1 MFQKRKT
8 QPVVF
13 GGPSLVLTRRLY
25 SSRSPHF
32 LSASVSTKAIY
43 RSVGLRFPYLVG
55 GRSRGDQPMDE
66 AIPLK
71 IRRVTKAC
79 DLCRKRKARCD
90 GDPSSNKGCTLCTN
104 TGVSCVFTRFARKR
118 GHESSQARELESRI
132 IELEGI
138 IRLIAPGIDIDQEI
152 DDLAGSDS
160 PGGSRTLLRPSD
172 SAFRR
177 GGDTFLR
184 PSAGSTSAFSHPSH
198 NVPNPQSHEETK
210 PDLSYSTSSGS
221 GNSCAIV
228 TPPGAATSPYSSSS
242 SKDPRGT
249 GLEGRPTTS
258 RSPYHTELSFTEG
271 SEISIGLELAHA
283 WKKEVQPQATRRN
296 SRQVNP
302 AEYQGSFTKPMRDK
316 LATRVS
322 PQDLWFP
329 PDDLLASLVD
339 LYFTR
344 FNIILPL
351 LHRPT
356 FEAQLE
362 QKLHWKDPSFAAV
375 VLLVCANGSRFS
387 DDTRVMPYYAEDIPP
402 ESREF
407 DAGILFYRQVDVCS
421 MGVFPVDVLFEH
433 QIMTLG
439 AMYLTIANPSAVLV
453 TTGVG
458 LRLSMQRGIHRNA
471 WQGEANTHNK
481 TLNDEMW
488 RRVFWCSYV
497 LDVLFS
503 TFYGRPTSVLTDQ
516 YDLPP
521 PVPME
526 GEDFLAVT
534 GFRHFTKLCEILTE
548 ITRTMSTSPTAM
560 DPRIWLL
567 LLNRSPGSRNVAKF
581 IYHFSQIL
589 VRRQYAMVPGAG
601 EPGKSL
607 FEDSRKVCLHSA
619 RSNATML
626 GHYISIN
633 RKPFPWLVPSTRETV
648 VALVMSGLRL
658 FRSNPQQ
665 SEENQDRLL
674 QNCMDL
680 LQLVS
685 RVGVHVADMANMLR
699 ELAAPIGASP
709 SPSPSP

>member
-1 MFQKRKT
+1 MSYN
-8 QPVVF
+8 QP
-13 GGPSLVLTRRLY
+13 G
-25 SSRSPHF
+25 SSR
-32 LSASVSTKAIY
+32 
-43 RSVGLRFPYLVG
+43 
-55 GRSRGDQPMDE
+55 DQPILEED
-66 AIPLK
+66 IPLK

-90 GDPSSNKGCTLCTN
+90 GDPSSDRGCTLCTN
-104 TGVSCVFTRFARKR
+104 TGVACVFTRFARKR
-118 GHESSQARELESRI
+118 GHESSHARELETQI

-138 IRLIAPGIDIDQEI
+138 IRLIAPGIDIEQEL
-152 DDLAGSDS
+152 DDSANSGSPD
-160 PGGSRTLLRPSD
+160 GSSTLLRPSD
-172 SAFRR
+172 SAFLHTS
-177 GGDTFLR
+177 DAFVR
-184 PSAGSTSAFSHPSH
+184 PSTDSTSAFFHPSTAMF
-198 NVPNPQSHEETK
+198 NPHEEEAK
-210 PDLSYSTSSGS
+210 PNLSALPSSAPLSPTSAIMYSPPGASAGHSASSSGS
-221 GNSCAIV
+221 SHPYGVVA
-228 TPPGAATSPYSSSS
+228 PPGAAATPYSSGS
-242 SKDPRGT
+242 SKDLRGT
-249 GLEGRPTTS
+249 GPEGRPTTS

-283 WKKEVQPQATRRN
+283 WKKEAQPQAARRS

-302 AEYQGSFTKPMRDK
+302 AEYQGSYTKPMRDK
-316 LATRVS
+316 LATRVA

-344 FNIILPL
+344 FNVILPL

-356 FEAQLE
+356 FEAQLA
-362 QKLHWKDPSFAAV
+362 QKLHWRDSSFAAV

-402 ESREF
+402 EMREF

-439 AMYLTIANPSAVLV
+439 AMYLTIGNPSAVLV
-453 TTGVG
+453 TTGVS
-458 LRLSMQRGIHRNA
+458 LRLGMQRGIHRNA
-471 WQGEANTHNK
+471 WQGEVNTHNK

-526 GEDFLAVT
+526 GEDYLAVT

-548 ITRTMSTSPTAM
+548 VTRTMYATGRRYDPKRQKLTSMP
-560 DPRIWLL
+560 DNEKKLHEWY
-567 LLNRSPGSRNVAKF
+567 RSLPP
-581 IYHFSQIL
+581 Q
-589 VRRQYAMVPGAG
+589 
-601 EPGKSL
+601 
-607 FEDSRKVCLHSA
+607 
-619 RSNATML
+619 
-626 GHYISIN
+626 
-633 RKPFPWLVPSTRETV
+633 FPWLVPATRETV
-648 VALVMSGLRL
+648 VALVMNGLRL
-658 FRSNPQQ
+658 FRSD
-665 SEENQDRLL
+665 SEQVEERQDPLL

-680 LQLVS
+680 LGLVS
-685 RVGVHVADMANMLR
+685 RVGVHVADMAYVHFIISVRHTMHELTSISLRPPTFRNMLR
-699 ELAAPIGASP
+699 ELATPIRTSP
-709 SPSPSP
+709 SP